1 MQPQIECS
9 SGATACSV
17 HAHNQGRT
25 PPLTSVYPVQDIAQ
39 PLPCTA
45 VGTRSTAAGVMQAT
59 AAAAT
64 GAELVVLPAC
74 LTDWLTEWLTEYL
87 TD

>member
-1 MQPQIECS
+1 
-9 SGATACSV
+9 
-17 HAHNQGRT
+17 
-25 PPLTSVYPVQDIAQ
+25 
-39 PLPCTA
+39 
-45 VGTRSTAAGVMQAT
+45 MQAT